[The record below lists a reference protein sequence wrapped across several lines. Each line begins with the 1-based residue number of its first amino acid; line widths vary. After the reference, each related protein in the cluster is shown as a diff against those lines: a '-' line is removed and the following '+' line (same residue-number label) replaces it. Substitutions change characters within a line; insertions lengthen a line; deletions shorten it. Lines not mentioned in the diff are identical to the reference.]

1 MTVVLYVL
9 LAFLL
14 LSVLIVLHELG
25 HYLVGKWL
33 GFTIVEFSIGLGPK
47 IFGKKGKETEFTLR
61 ALPIGGSCRFYG
73 EDQEV
78 KDGRCFNAQKAW
90 KRLLVVAAG
99 PIVNILFAVLLA
111 FVLLLAFGTTTAGE
125 ETITRI
131 AEVEAGSAAEKA
143 ELEVG
148 DVLLSLN
155 GTEIENNAMPAELLQ
170 SVRENEVE
178 LSIYRGG
185 TFAVEETYREGDT
198 TYTRYGLTGGEV
210 IEVTVTDIRDPVTGN
225 NRLGVSLQGL
235 YVEEAYTEY
244 NVATA
249 FVGAFPYTW
258 DIAKSV
264 YEALGMLL
272 SCEAGLS
279 DMAGPVGTVDLMSDI
294 LASGRNV
301 GEVLNLILVLLAMIS
316 VNLGIMNLLPLPALD
331 GGRILFLL
339 LEMIRKKP
347 IAPEKEGMVHF
358 IGMVL
363 LLVLMLVL
371 TVSDVLRCFGG

>member
-185 TFAVEETYREGDT
+185 TFAVED
-198 TYTRYGLTGGEV
+198 
-210 IEVTVTDIRDPVTGN
+210 N
-225 NRLGVSLQGL
+225 S
-235 YVEEAYTEY
+235 
-244 NVATA
+244 
-249 FVGAFPYTW
+249 
-258 DIAKSV
+258 
-264 YEALGMLL
+264 
-272 SCEAGLS
+272 
-279 DMAGPVGTVDLMSDI
+279 
-294 LASGRNV
+294 
-301 GEVLNLILVLLAMIS
+301 
-316 VNLGIMNLLPLPALD
+316 
-331 GGRILFLL
+331 
-339 LEMIRKKP
+339 
-347 IAPEKEGMVHF
+347 
-358 IGMVL
+358 
-363 LLVLMLVL
+363 
-371 TVSDVLRCFGG
+371 